1 MLSSIS
7 SFLPSALQI
16 GGDKP
21 HQPLQESPTQITQSP
36 TKDTEDMAVDEHG
49 VKKKKE
55 RTNEAWPHAY
65 LLASG
70 TSRSAD
76 QQWLGC

>member
-16 GGDKP
+16 GNDKSP
-21 HQPLQESPTQITQSP
+21 PPQEPKAQITESP
-36 TKDTEDMAVDEHG
+36 TKDDETEDMAIDEHG

-55 RTNEAWPHAY
+55 RTNEV
-65 LLASG
+65 
-70 TSRSAD
+70 SRIQILHCS
-76 QQWLGC
+76 